1 MKMPF
6 QRRREETSPA
16 MSVLLSMAG
25 QHLWS
30 GSVSTICFKSE
41 KRGLKRLGF
50 CGVVRYVDV
59 RMWQGV
65 QGKNG
70 DNLGGKPKQKADWLR
85 RHCVSL
91 A

>member
-1 MKMPF
+1 
-6 QRRREETSPA
+6 
-16 MSVLLSMAG
+16 MSVLLSMIG
-25 QHLWS
+25 QHLWPS
-30 GSVSTICFKSE
+30 SVPTICFKSE
-41 KRGLKRLGF
+41 KRDLKRQDF

-59 RMWQGV
+59 WMWQGV

-70 DNLGGKPKQKADWLR
+70 GGKPKQKADWLR